1 MPLMN
6 GCDFRSHRFHSS
18 SRNHVSK
25 VLHLRLHK
33 ETFRQFQNKMIVKQH
48 LKSSFQM
55 AQVSLER
62 RTVYEDIVEEDDD
75 EVAEIR
81 SKKQVHGGLEGR
93 RCVAQPKQQYV
104 KLVMDVVGSES
115 NLGDISIM
123 HPNLMVTL

>member
-1 MPLMN
+1 MN

-75 EVAEIR
+75 EVP
-81 SKKQVHGGLEGR
+81 QVRLEYQIHSR
-93 RCVAQPKQQYV
+93 
-104 KLVMDVVGSES
+104 LE
-115 NLGDISIM
+115 
-123 HPNLMVTL
+123 

>member
-1 MPLMN
+1 
-6 GCDFRSHRFHSS
+6 
-18 SRNHVSK
+18 
-25 VLHLRLHK
+25 
-33 ETFRQFQNKMIVKQH
+33 
-48 LKSSFQM
+48 M
-55 AQVSLER
+55 AQIILKGIAI
-62 RTVYEDIVEEDDD
+62 YEDIVEEDDD